1 MDLSQEKENGNRLIC
16 PFGQTVT
23 WQETAA
29 AEKKLAPAYSKED
42 LIFTA
47 SDIIWWDWKVNK
59 ADDSQRPQK

>member
-29 AEKKLAPAYSKED
+29 AKKKKKIGTSLLKRGFNLHS
-42 LIFTA
+42 
-47 SDIIWWDWKVNK
+47 
-59 ADDSQRPQK
+59 